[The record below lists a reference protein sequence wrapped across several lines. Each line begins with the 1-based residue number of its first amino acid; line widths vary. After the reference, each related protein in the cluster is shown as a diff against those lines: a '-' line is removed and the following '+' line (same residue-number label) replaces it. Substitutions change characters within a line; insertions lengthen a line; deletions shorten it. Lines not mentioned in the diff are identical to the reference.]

1 MIVLAEEKEVQI
13 VIKKSKFISMAKKCN
28 SISEIKKI
36 ISEVKK
42 IHPNAS
48 HYVHAC
54 IVGNE
59 FSYSDD
65 KEPKNTAGKPA
76 FNVLKGSGISNIC
89 ILIIRYFGGT
99 LLGTG
104 GLVKAYSDSAK
115 LLLKDIKTEEKIKKF
130 LISLKF
136 DYQYYNQIK
145 NTIQKYDSDILEEKF
160 NEKIGMLVSIPE
172 YNKKNMLNDVNELTK
187 SNNYLEIL

>member
-13 VIKKSKFISMAKKCN
+13 VIKKSKVISMAKKCN

-65 KEPKNTAGKPA
+65 KEPKNTAGKSA
-76 FNVLKGSGISNIC
+76 FNVFKGSGISNIC

>member
-1 MIVLAEEKEVQI
+1 
-13 VIKKSKFISMAKKCN
+13 MAKKCN